1 MFQKAKT
8 LPAVLLS
15 LMMGFGGAVCAQV
28 SEDSLMRDEDPEAV
42 ILAELEKKKEKKK
55 DDKKQLKQPKNEFY
69 GIKTKK
75 NFIKTYGNN
84 GTGIEIFNHVQ
95 VYQDP
100 NPYLQNV
107 QEADWFDPNKRA
119 IIKTPGVDKK
129 EMRLLHGPYQ
139 KVRDGN
145 VIAEGF
151 YYLGGKHG
159 RWESYDEDYKLKNK
173 EKYYRGWA
181 KDAEMTYWDTD
192 RKKIKEYVPVHYG
205 EKHGMSYAFYEGGQ
219 IHTRGKYEHN
229 HRVGI
234 WSEYYQFSRYSR
246 SKKKEIRYPKRAF
259 DKTEP
264 VTIKE
269 WDEKGKISYDRDRDG
284 EKAEAETGTE
294 EENEKF

>member
-1 MFQKAKT
+1 MFPKAQT
-8 LPAVLLS
+8 LLVLL
-15 LMMGFGGAVCAQV
+15 LAALAGIGGAAQAQV
-28 SEDSLMRDEDPEAV
+28 SEDSLLRDEDPEAL
-42 ILAELEKKKEKKK
+42 ILAELAQKKEKKK
-55 DDKKQLKQPKNEFY
+55 DDKKQLKLPKNEFY
-69 GIKTKK
+69 GVKTKK

-84 GTGIEIFNHVQ
+84 GTEIEIFNHVS

-100 NPYLQNV
+100 NPYLQSV
-107 QEADWFDPNKRA
+107 QEADWFDPHKRA
-119 IIKTPGVDKK
+119 IVKTPGVDKK
-129 EMRLLHGPYQ
+129 NMRLLHGPYQ

-192 RKKIKEYVPVHYG
+192 RKKIKEYIPVHYG
-205 EKHGMSYAFYEGGQ
+205 EKQGMSYTFYEGGQ
-219 IHTRGKYEHN
+219 VHTRGRYEHN
-229 HRVGI
+229 CRVGI

-259 DKTEP
+259 DPAPP

-269 WDEKGKISYDRDRDG
+269 WDEKGKLSYDRDRDG
-284 EKAEAETGTE
+284 EKAEVEMENE
-294 EENEKF
+294 EEGEKF